1 MALAMHRARKLLVS
15 SVVEETAAR
24 DLSRFFSPE
33 ITRRITA
40 SEREV
45 SVGTGRLRKAAILM
59 VDIRGFTRLA
69 SATQPDELICLLA
82 DYQSKMVPIIQGH
95 NGTIDKFLG
104 DGIMAT
110 FGAAVASETF
120 AADALEAVDAIMAAN
135 DNRPVDH
142 QADKRPA
149 LKIGAAVT
157 TGRIIFGAVGDAS
170 RMEYTVIGD
179 AVNLAAK
186 LEKHTKTEGVQA
198 LCSAVAYETAR
209 SQGYRSPAGCR
220 ILKNRRIEGVAQPQ
234 DIVVLAP

>member
-1 MALAMHRARKLLVS
+1 VS

-33 ITRRITA
+33 IARQITA
-40 SEREV
+40 SEQEI
-45 SVGTGRLRKAAILM
+45 SVGKGRLREAAILM

-69 SATQPDELICLLA
+69 SVTQPDELICLLA

-95 NGTIDKFLG
+95 GGTIDKFMG

-110 FGAAVASETF
+110 FGAAVTSQTF
-120 AADALEAVDAIMAAN
+120 AADALKTVDAIMTAT
-135 DNRPVDH
+135 DNRSVDL
-142 QADKRPA
+142 QSDQTPL

-157 TGRIIFGAVGDAS
+157 TGRIVFGAVGDAS

-186 LEKHTKTEGVQA
+186 LEKHTKSEGVQA
-198 LCSAVAYETAR
+198 LCSAIAYETAR
-209 SQGYRSPAGCR
+209 NQGYQPPVGRR
-220 ILKNRRIEGVAQPQ
+220 ILENRNIEGVGQPQ